1 MPVCGIGASATTV
14 HRWTVKRSISCCPS
28 FSTSPEVSAPSCMVA
43 SSHVLDMEGRGREA
57 VREAALIAA
66 HKPTMT
72 QESKDLQ
79 VARRRWLETPAAV
92 SQRAASLMAFHG
104 LASPMARTLLVHD
117 YGSFLAGVSASPAA
131 SVAAMGRIVRYE
143 NDYRALVRT
152 SHGLQFVDST
162 VPLRVANDSNAKRPV
177 DLRLVAAKG
186 AFVPLNP
193 LNKVSIADSSGGGV
207 AVGTSG
213 LRVTMDGQDTLGNI
227 TGRKE
232 CIFR

>member
-1 MPVCGIGASATTV
+1 VLSRRREHVRNGLGWSRRGWSLLTLTVVMICGITMLASGVGSA
-14 HRWTVKRSISCCPS
+14 
-28 FSTSPEVSAPSCMVA
+28 SP
-43 SSHVLDMEGRGREA
+43 DGGQGGGREA

-66 HKPTMT
+66 HKLTVT

-92 SQRAASLMAFHG
+92 SQRAVSLMAFHG

-117 YGSFLAGVSASPAA
+117 YGSFLAGVSASPSA
-131 SVAAMGRIVRYE
+131 SVAAMGRVVRYE
-143 NDYRALVRT
+143 SDYRALVRT

-162 VPLRVANDSNAKRPV
+162 VPLRVANGSNARRPV

-193 LNKVSIADSSGGGV
+193 LKEVSIADSSGGGV

-213 LRVTMDGQDTLGNI
+213 LRCVAQT
-227 TGRKE
+227 KE
-232 CIFR
+232 QCRRAT